1 VARLPVRRPELTS
14 TADAAPPQPPAEVNS
29 ILDRLW
35 QSGHAAYLVGGGVRD
50 WLLGRAPT
58 DWDVATDARPEQLL
72 ELFPGARYE
81 NRFGTVSVDR
91 VEITTFRRDHLYGD
105 HRRPDS
111 VTFADD
117 LPTDLARRD
126 FTVNAIAWGRPAGG
140 AAAAWSDP
148 TNGRADLR
156 AARLRAVGDPAQR
169 FDEDALRLVRA
180 ARLAAQLGFEI
191 EPATRAAMSATAAL
205 VEWVS
210 RERVGSEFR
219 RMLQADPPSTAFR
232 ILADTGLL
240 ARLFPLLEAQRGL
253 AQAKIAG
260 DDLWAHTLASVDAA
274 ATLAGPSDR
283 LRLAALLHDVGKPST
298 FADGHFVGHDRV
310 GAELAETLL
319 AELAFG
325 RREIEP
331 IGRLIAQ
338 HMFQYLPRWSDAA
351 VRRFV
356 RRIGPDLVLDQLRLR
371 AADNLGSGLAAN
383 AGHLDELGQRVQAV
397 LDAHVPLGLH
407 DLAIDGDVLRAE
419 LGLAPGPLIGR
430 LLDDLLEWVIAWPE
444 RNTRAQLLARASQRT
459 KQ

>member
-91 VEITTFRRDHLYGD
+91 VEITTFRRDHRYGD

-126 FTVNAIAWGRPAGG
+126 FTVNAIAWGRPASG

-191 EPATRAAMSATAAL
+191 EPATLAAMSATAAL

-260 DDLWAHTLASVDAA
+260 HDLWAHTLASVDAA
-274 ATLAGPSDR
+274 ATLAGSSDR